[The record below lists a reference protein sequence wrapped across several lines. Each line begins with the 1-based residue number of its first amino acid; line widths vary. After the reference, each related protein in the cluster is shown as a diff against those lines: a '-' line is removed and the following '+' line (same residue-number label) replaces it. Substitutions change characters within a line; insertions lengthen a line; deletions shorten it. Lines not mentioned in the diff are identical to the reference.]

1 MRTVPAGF
9 NWRVGHVLLDTKLN
23 LLPLSVKRSLDSGE
37 ARKEGSTEVSLEEN
51 KKRRFTHPC
60 KFQAF

>member
-1 MRTVPAGF
+1 MRTLPAGF
-9 NWRVGHVLLDTKLN
+9 NWRVRHVLLDTKLN

-37 ARKEGSTEVSLEEN
+37 ACKEGNTEVSLEKD
-51 KKRRFTHPC
+51 KKGHMTHLR